1 VIMMTQTWEDLQE
14 VQPIVTKMLMNS
26 MTKERVAHAYL
37 FEGPKGTGKLDMSI
51 HFAKSLFCI
60 GAKQY
65 DPCQECSNCKRIES
79 RNHPD
84 ILLVTP
90 DGLSIKKQQIQQL
103 QEEFAK
109 TGVES
114 KKKLYIIEHADKMT
128 VNAANSLL
136 KFLEEPHAETVAILL
151 TEQSHQLLNTIISR
165 CQMLTF
171 RPLPRAQLIGKL
183 VENEN
188 AIPLAT
194 VAAQLTND
202 LEEAENMCHDDWFAQ
217 ARDLVIKLYE
227 TLNTESNQTLL
238 FIHEKWMKH
247 FEDREK
253 LQIGLNI
260 LLLIYKD
267 TLYVQLGEKEKVVFH
282 DQLSLL
288 QRLSLQ
294 QSGKR
299 ISNAMANILE
309 TKKRINAN
317 VNTQLLF
324 EQLVLRLQEG

>member
-1 VIMMTQTWEDLQE
+1 MRQTWGNLQT
-14 VQPIVTKMLMNS
+14 VQPIVVKMLMNS
-26 MTKERVAHAYL
+26 MKKQRVAHAYL
-37 FEGPKGTGKLDMSI
+37 FEGPKGTGKLEMSI
-51 HFAKSLFCI
+51 HFAKSLFCTE
-60 GAKQY
+60 GLQY
-65 DPCQECSNCKRIES
+65 EPCQQCSNCKRIES
-79 RNHPD
+79 GNHPD
-84 ILLVTP
+84 IFLVTP

-103 QEEFAK
+103 QEEFTK

-171 RPLPRAQLIGKL
+171 RPLPRAQLIEKL
-183 VENEN
+183 VEKEN
-188 AIPLAT
+188 IPSLAA

-202 LEEAENMCHDDWFAQ
+202 LGEAEALCHDDWFAQ

-227 TLNTESNQTLL
+227 TLNTASNQTLL
-238 FIHEKWMKH
+238 FIHEQWMKH
-247 FEDREK
+247 FDDKEK
-253 LQIGLNI
+253 LQIGLDI

-282 DQLSLL
+282 DQVSLL
-288 QRLSLQ
+288 QHLSLQ

>member
-1 VIMMTQTWEDLQE
+1 MMIQTWGDLQTI
-14 VQPIVTKMLMNS
+14 QPIVVRMLVNS
-26 MTKERVAHAYL
+26 MRKERVAHAYL
-37 FEGPKGTGKLDMSI
+37 FEGPRGTGKLDAGI
-51 HFAKSLFCI
+51 QFAKSLFCTELQ
-60 GAKQY
+60 QY
-65 DPCQECSNCKRIES
+65 EPCQECSNCKRIES

-84 ILLVTP
+84 VFLVSP
-90 DGLSIKKQQIQQL
+90 DGLSIKKQQIQLL
-103 QEEFAK
+103 QEEFSK

-136 KFLEEPHAETVAILL
+136 KFLEEPHAETVALLL
-151 TEQSHQLLNTIISR
+151 TEQSHQILNTIISR
-165 CQMLTF
+165 CQIITF
-171 RPLPRAQLIGKL
+171 KPLPRTQLI
-183 VENEN
+183 ENLIEREN
-188 AIPLAT
+188 SQHLAA

-202 LEEAENMCHDDWFAQ
+202 LGEAENMCHDDWFAQ

-227 TLNTESNQTLL
+227 TLNTASDQTLL

-247 FEDREK
+247 FNDKEK
-253 LQIGLNI
+253 LQIGLDI

-267 TLYVQLGEKEKVVFH
+267 TLYVQLGEEEKIVFD

-288 QRLSLQ
+288 QNLSLQ

-299 ISNAMANILE
+299 ISNAMATILE